1 MQLLQISLDTAWVE
15 ITPIL
20 GIKLAIDLLSVLVL
34 VRGVYLKKHH
44 RTDLFL
50 TFFSFNVIVFFISYL
65 LNRVEMST
73 GAAFGLFAIF
83 SILRYRTEGISAR
96 DMTYLFLCIAIGLIT
111 AVSRGNITEHFIIS
125 AFIILLTFLLE
136 SGFVLKNRACM
147 KIVFDRTDLLH
158 PSKRT
163 ELILVLENK
172 IGFKISHI
180 EVGDID
186 FLKDSVMLDIY
197 YVHA

>member
-20 GIKLAIDLLSVLVL
+20 GVKLAIDLLSVLVL

-96 DMTYLFLCIAIGLIT
+96 DMTYLFLCIAIGLIN
-111 AVSRGNITEHFIIS
+111 AVSRGAIVEHFIIS
-125 AFIILLTFLLE
+125 GFIILLTVLLE
-136 SGFVLKNRACM
+136 SGYILKNRGSVR
-147 KIVFDRTDLLH
+147 IVFDRTDLLH
-158 PSKRT
+158 PSKRA
-163 ELILVLENK
+163 ELIVVLENK
-172 IGFKISHI
+172 MGFKISHI
-180 EVGDID
+180 EVGDVD
-186 FLKDSVMLDIY
+186 FLKDSVILDIY

>member
-1 MQLLQISLDTAWVE
+1 
-15 ITPIL
+15 
-20 GIKLAIDLLSVLVL
+20 
-34 VRGVYLKKHH
+34 
-44 RTDLFL
+44 
-50 TFFSFNVIVFFISYL
+50 
-65 LNRVEMST
+65 
-73 GAAFGLFAIF
+73 
-83 SILRYRTEGISAR
+83 
-96 DMTYLFLCIAIGLIT
+96 
-111 AVSRGNITEHFIIS
+111 
-125 AFIILLTFLLE
+125 
-136 SGFVLKNRACM
+136 M

-158 PSKRT
+158 PSKRA

>member
-1 MQLLQISLDTAWVE
+1 
-15 ITPIL
+15 
-20 GIKLAIDLLSVLVL
+20 
-34 VRGVYLKKHH
+34 
-44 RTDLFL
+44 
-50 TFFSFNVIVFFISYL
+50 
-65 LNRVEMST
+65 
-73 GAAFGLFAIF
+73 
-83 SILRYRTEGISAR
+83 
-96 DMTYLFLCIAIGLIT
+96 
-111 AVSRGNITEHFIIS
+111 VSRGTITEHFIIS

-158 PSKRT
+158 PSKRA

>member
-1 MQLLQISLDTAWVE
+1 MQFLQFSLDTAWVE

-20 GIKLAIDLLSVLVL
+20 GVKLAIDLLAVLVL
-34 VRGVYLKKHH
+34 VRGVYLRKHH

-96 DMTYLFLCIAIGLIT
+96 DMTYLFLCIAIGLIN
-111 AVSRGNITEHFIIS
+111 AVSRGTIAEHFIIS

-136 SGFVLKNRACM
+136 SGFVLRNRSCM

-158 PSKRT
+158 PSKRA
-163 ELILVLENK
+163 ELILVLEDK
-172 IGFKISHI
+172 MGFKISHI
-180 EVGDID
+180 EVGDVD
-186 FLKDSVMLDIY
+186 FLRDSVMLDIY
-197 YVHA
+197 YVNA